1 MAKKL
6 INLLIEVQPEPL
18 AVRRFRR
25 VIPTF
30 SITLLVVYIV
40 LQISLLA
47 YIKLNLNEYNKIQ
60 KEVQRLENR
69 IAIVKSRESLY
80 ITSIGVLDKIK
91 KILDSDTKIIS
102 NTLPVLINIQS
113 SDVFMDTI
121 TVDNNGPAGF
131 TVKTSNVTVM
141 ENLVNELTKIQTN
154 IKFKD
159 VKAAGIIRENDGS
172 YTFSV
177 SLSVDKKT

>member
-6 INLLIEVQPEPL
+6 INLLIEVQPEPAAIRSL
-18 AVRRFRR
+18 RRF
-25 VIPTF
+25 IPTF
-30 SITLLVVYIV
+30 SLTLLVIYII

-60 KEVQRLENR
+60 KEVQRLENG
-69 IAIVKSRESLY
+69 IAIAKSRESLY
-80 ITSIGVLDKIK
+80 ITSIGILDKIK

-102 NTLPVLINIQS
+102 NTLPVLIKIQS
-113 SDVFMDTI
+113 SDVLIDTI
-121 TVDNNGPAGF
+121 TIDNSGPAGF

-141 ENLVNELTKIQTN
+141 EDLVSELRKNQSN

-159 VKAAGIIRENDGS
+159 IKAAGIVRENDGS
-172 YTFSV
+172 YTFSI